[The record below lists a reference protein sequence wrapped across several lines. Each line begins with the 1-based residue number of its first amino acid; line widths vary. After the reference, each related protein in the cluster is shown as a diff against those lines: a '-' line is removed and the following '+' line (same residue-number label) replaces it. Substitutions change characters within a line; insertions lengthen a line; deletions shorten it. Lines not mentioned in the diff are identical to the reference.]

1 MPDVPATPLSASRR
15 TASPFRAGSLSAVAL
30 AAVLVLAGCSSAAGD
45 KSAGDRAAA
54 DKAAGEKTSGDQA
67 AAFPRTLTTGLGEV
81 TIPKKPQRVVT
92 VGFPT
97 GTADAALASGVVP
110 VAMPKAVGQPD
121 SIEPWVNSLL
131 GGQKPALIEANKVDI
146 EQIASLKPDLILAG
160 QHRGIA
166 DDYAKL
172 SKIAPVVTFEGKAA
186 FQDTWQQQTALIGKA
201 LGTEDKAAAAVK
213 KVEDRF
219 AAVQAK
225 HPAWKG
231 RTFTFTQGASLAQIP
246 TVTDPNEASARL
258 FSSFGFELAP
268 SVKAL
273 GAKREVSAENLGV
286 INADLVVVFFP
297 SAEAQ
302 KTFEAN
308 AAFSQIPAVKE
319 GRYITVNSSEAFA
332 LISPGVLN
340 VEWAT
345 DQILP
350 RIEKALP

>member
-1 MPDVPATPLSASRR
+1 MTKSSAGVVLHPRNRR
-15 TASPFRAGSLSAVAL
+15 PRSKGRHAAAL
-30 AAVLVLAGCSSAAGD
+30 TLGAVLVLAGCSSTGSGKPSGD
-45 KSAGDRAAA
+45 KAGGSAAA
-54 DKAAGEKTSGDQA
+54 DAG
-67 AAFPRTLTTGLGEV
+67 FPRTLTTGLGAV
-81 TIPKKPQRVVT
+81 TIPKKPERVVT
-92 VGFPT
+92 IGFPT

-110 VAMPKAVGQPD
+110 VALPKAVGQPGD
-121 SIEPWVNSLL
+121 VEPWVSALL
-131 GGQKPALIEANKVDI
+131 GGRKPTLIEANKVDV

-160 QHRGIA
+160 MHRGIA
-166 DDYAKL
+166 QDYEKL
-172 SKIAPVVTFEGKAA
+172 SKIAPVVSYEGKAA
-186 FQDTWQQQTALIGKA
+186 FQDTWQQQATLTGKA
-201 LGTEDKAAAAVK
+201 LGTEEKAAAAVK
-213 KVEDRF
+213 KVEDKF
-219 AAVQAK
+219 AAIRAK

-268 SVKAL
+268 AVKAL
-273 GAKREVSAENLGV
+273 GAKREVSAENLSV
-286 INADLVVVFFP
+286 IDADLVVVFFP

-308 AAFSQIPAVKE
+308 ATFAQIPAVKE
-319 GRYITVNSSEAFA
+319 GRYITVNPSEAFA